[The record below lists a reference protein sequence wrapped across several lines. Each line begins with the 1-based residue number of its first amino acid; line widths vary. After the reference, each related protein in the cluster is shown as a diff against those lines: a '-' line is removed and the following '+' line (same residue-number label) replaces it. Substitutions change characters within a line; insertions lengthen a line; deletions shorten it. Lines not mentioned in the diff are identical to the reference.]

1 MLSGCTREKL
11 SEGEFWHRYFHSKL
25 FDRHRA
31 SGGSS
36 LSGGASSSNIKDD
49 PIFDKYLED
58 EDDDLEPKNAALQ
71 EHNVYTLLNLAATEE
86 DHQETGNMK
95 DFTMRAG
102 SQKKSLPLMR
112 RFNEHSERL
121 LEQTM
126 GQDPET
132 RKSGRIDGGDAGS
145 RRYYDDIVIDD
156 LQGGETEEHVPLDVR
171 ERESLFEG
179 MAANEGDSA
188 SKKRKR
194 LTDEE
199 EEEIFASTKK
209 TMSSWTPDLAH
220 FSFPSS
226 EAKLALQSLQ
236 NNISSRLSNSVSSSI
251 ANSKMFPEQVLRSM
265 ISCQASANEFL
276 RHFWSAVLPAQTGD
290 ISASAMANPQQR
302 AAKATRMIEYLQ
314 KTQERIDTVVKEGE
328 KVGADP
334 NAVREALQ
342 PCIQAV
348 KKATKYFTERVT
360 R

>member
-1 MLSGCTREKL
+1 M
-11 SEGEFWHRYFHSKL
+11 
-25 FDRHRA
+25 
-31 SGGSS
+31 
-36 LSGGASSSNIKDD
+36 
-49 PIFDKYLED
+49 
-58 EDDDLEPKNAALQ
+58 EPKNAALQ

-179 MAANEGDSA
+179 MAANEADST

-194 LTDEE
+194 LTEEE
-199 EEEIFASTKK
+199 EEEIFISTKEN
-209 TMSSWTPDLAH
+209 MSSWTPDLAH
-220 FSFPSS
+220 FTFPSF

-236 NNISSRLSNSVSSSI
+236 NNISSRLTNSVSSSI

-302 AAKATRMIEYLQ
+302 AAKATRMIEYLH

-328 KVGADP
+328 KIGADP

-360 R
+360 K

>member
-1 MLSGCTREKL
+1 MQL
-11 SEGEFWHRYFHSKL
+11 SEGEFWHRYFHSRL

-49 PIFDKYLED
+49 PIFDRYLED

-71 EHNVYTLLNLAATEE
+71 DQNVYSLLNLAATEE
-86 DHQETGNMK
+86 DHQESGNIK

-102 SQKKSLPLMR
+102 GQKRSLPLMR

-126 GQDPET
+126 GHDPLNKKT
-132 RKSGRIDGGDAGS
+132 GRIDGGDAGS
-145 RRYYDDIVIDD
+145 RRYYEDIVIDD
-156 LQGGETEEHVPLDVR
+156 LQGEEAEELVPLDVR
-171 ERESLFEG
+171 ERETLFEG
-179 MAANEGDSA
+179 MSANEADSA
-188 SKKRKR
+188 TKKRKR
-194 LTDEE
+194 LTEE
-199 EEEIFASTKK
+199 EEEKIFTSTKARN
-209 TMSSWTPDLAH
+209 SEWTADLAR

-236 NNISSRLSNSVSSSI
+236 TNISSRLSNSVTSSI

-314 KTQERIDTVVKEGE
+314 KTQERVDTVVKEAE
-328 KVGADP
+328 KIGADP
-334 NAVREALQ
+334 TAVREALQ

-348 KKATKYFTERVT
+348 KKATKYFRDKANK
-360 R
+360 

>member
-1 MLSGCTREKL
+1 MSQQL

-36 LSGGASSSNIKDD
+36 LAGGASGSNIKDD

-58 EDDDLEPKNAALQ
+58 EDDDLEPKNPALQ
-71 EHNVYTLLNLAATEE
+71 NQDVYTLLNLAATEE
-86 DHQETGNMK
+86 DHQETGNIK
-95 DFTMRAG
+95 DFTMRPG
-102 SQKKSLPLMR
+102 GQKRSLPLMR

-126 GQDPET
+126 GHDPANKGT
-132 RKSGRIDGGDAGS
+132 GRIDGGDAGS

-179 MAANEGDSA
+179 MAANEGETA
-188 SKKRKR
+188 AKKRKR
-194 LTDEE
+194 LTEE
-199 EEEIFASTKK
+199 EEEEVFAKSKEEG
-209 TMSSWTPDLAH
+209 SSWMPDLAH
-220 FSFPSS
+220 FSFPPS

-236 NNISSRLSNSVSSSI
+236 NNISSRLSNSVTSSI
-251 ANSKMFPEQVLRSM
+251 ANSKTFPEQVLRSM

-314 KTQERIDTVVKEGE
+314 KTQARVDTVVKEGE

-334 NAVREALQ
+334 VAVREALQ

-348 KKATKYFTERVT
+348 KKATKYFAERVSK
-360 R
+360 